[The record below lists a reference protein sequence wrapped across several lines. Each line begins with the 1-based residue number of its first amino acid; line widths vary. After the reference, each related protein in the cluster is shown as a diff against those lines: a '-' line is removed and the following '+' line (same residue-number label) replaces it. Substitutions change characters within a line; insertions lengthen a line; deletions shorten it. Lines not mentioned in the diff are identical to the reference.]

1 MSFNWIPTNIK
12 NLSVI
17 YIFRLTSSL
26 VYYGVS
32 YGSVDLGWN
41 RYLMFALT
49 SIIEFPSN
57 MFTIWL
63 LNRYLY
69 AVVKVVVIN
78 LSHCIDLCM
87 PVCVL
92 ANSWRST
99 KKTEKE
105 LPQSLWHISEHNCHK
120 HPIEQLLLLSLL
132 FLLLLLLLLLLFYV
146 FTSVCMSIC
155 LSVYR
160 ISQNVLDGRKFKNI
174 FWLAGHRPR
183 TKPLNFGWMWLKFM
197 IKIS

>member
-105 LPQSLWHISEHNCHK
+105 LPQSLWHISEHNCCK
-120 HPIEQLLLLSLL
+120 HPIEKL
-132 FLLLLLLLLLLFYV
+132 FVLFLLLLFYV
-146 FTSVCMSIC
+146 FTSVCLFIC

-160 ISQNVLDGRKFKNI
+160 ISQNVLDGRKFIDGLDIDQEPK
-174 FWLAGHRPR
+174 H
-183 TKPLNFGWMWLKFM
+183 
-197 IKIS
+197 

>member
-12 NLSVI
+12 NLFII
-17 YIFRLTSSL
+17 YIFRLIRIF
-26 VYYGVS
+26 VYYDVLC
-32 YGSVDLGWN
+32 GSVDLGWN
-41 RYLMFALT
+41 IYLMFAIT
-49 SIIEFPSN
+49 SI
-57 MFTIWL
+57 
-63 LNRYLY
+63 
-69 AVVKVVVIN
+69 IN

-160 ISQNVLDGRKFKNI
+160 ISQNVLDGRKFIDGLDIDQEPK
-174 FWLAGHRPR
+174 H
-183 TKPLNFGWMWLKFM
+183 
-197 IKIS
+197 